1 MTPDHKMEAK
11 QDDEIRKQK
20 AEQACEILAEL
31 GIDCWLVWVRE
42 TMQMRDPSLDH
53 ILGSDVISPTALLY
67 TRDGERI
74 AVAQESDALGFSEG
88 LFERVVPYK
97 RGIGDALRKELA
109 RLDPRSIAINRSE
122 ENVAADGMS
131 VGMLAVLLRL
141 LEGTRYPDRLVSADP
156 LIERLRGRKVPEEI
170 RRIERAV
177 QITERIFSEVHQYL
191 EVGQSETEIQAFV
204 RKSMRSLGV
213 SSGWDTFYCP
223 AVDAGPN
230 KQFGHAPP
238 GNERTKADH
247 LLHFDFG
254 VRTDGY
260 CADLQRMFFFGPP
273 ERIPEDVQ
281 RAFNTVHDAIQ
292 AAAEFLRPGRVGHE
306 VDAVAREFVIT
317 RGYNEYGHGTGH
329 QIGRFVH
336 DGGMRL
342 APQWE
347 IFGKRS
353 EGIVEPGN
361 VFTLELGVRTLHH
374 GQVNLEEDVLV
385 TENGCRFLSTP
396 QQQLA
401 CVTL

>member
-1 MTPDHKMEAK
+1 MEAK
-11 QDDEIRKQK
+11 RDGGIRRQK
-20 AEQACEILAEL
+20 AEQACGIMGEL

-67 TRDGERI
+67 TREGETI

-88 LFERVVPYK
+88 LFERIVPYQ
-97 RGIGDALRKELA
+97 RGIGDALRQELA
-109 RLDPRSIAINRSE
+109 RLDPRSIAIDRSE

-131 VGMLAVLLRL
+131 AGMLAVLLRL
-141 LEGTRYPDRLVSADP
+141 LEGTRYPDCLVSAEP
-156 LIERLRGRKVPEEI
+156 LIDRLRGRKLPEEI

-177 QITERIFSEVHQYL
+177 RITERIFTDVRQYL
-191 EVGQSETEIQAFV
+191 DVGQSEKEIQAVV
-204 RKSMRSLGV
+204 RDRMRSLGV
-213 SSGWDTFYCP
+213 SSGWDPFYCP

-230 KQFGHAPP
+230 KRFGHAPP

-254 VRTDGY
+254 VRADGY

-281 RAFNTVHDAIQ
+281 RAFDTVHGAIR
-292 AAAEFLRPGRVGHE
+292 AAAKFLCPGRVGHE
-306 VDAVAREFVIT
+306 VDAVAREFVVA
-317 RGYNEYGHGTGH
+317 RGYDEYGHGTGH

-353 EGIVEPGN
+353 EGIVESGN
-361 VFTLELGVRTLHH
+361 VFTLELGVRTPRH

-385 TENGCRFLSTP
+385 TEGGCRFLSTP
-396 QQQLA
+396 QQQLV
-401 CVTL
+401 CVTV